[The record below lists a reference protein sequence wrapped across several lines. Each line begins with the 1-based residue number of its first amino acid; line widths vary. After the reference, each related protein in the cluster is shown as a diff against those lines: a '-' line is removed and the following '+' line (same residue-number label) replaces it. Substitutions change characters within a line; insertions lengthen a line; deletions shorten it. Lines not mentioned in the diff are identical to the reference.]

1 MCLRNVM
8 FFVVLVLFLVSQT
21 KKSGA
26 SSKRP
31 TTQRPDMEDEA
42 QGGDGEELALP
53 DPIEKELSQMFTNK
67 VRFVFCAELEDEHQ
81 DHAMHIT

>member
-21 KKSGA
+21 KKCGA
-26 SSKRP
+26 SSKRT
-31 TTQRPDMEDEA
+31 TTQRPDMEDKS
-42 QGGDGEELALP
+42 QGGDGEYLARP